1 MIWRQVTLPCQSG
14 IPGEKQLEGLEP
26 LHQALGIIETVDA
39 DDERAPAER
48 RRQILH
54 QRRMDV
60 PARQG
65 LEAGRLD
72 ADREAPDPRLA
83 SVQGESDLPAGR
95 FEHRHF
101 AVRVAI
107 FGDEV
112 ANEIAGVA
120 VGLEA
125 HHVVL
130 QQQRDEL
137 LVVGQAS
144 HHLRRRHRNVE
155 KEADPVGVAAASQ
168 RVGDRNQVIVV
179 HPDQVV
185 GLDDPLELGRE
196 MIVHPHVAG
205 EVAPRELGEVEAE
218 VEDRPQHAIGEA
230 VVIFLV
236 VLDREIGHDV
246 GDVLLHHRVS
256 FDLRLCDRLAAP
268 TEPDAAVTF
277 QCGPQRDF
285 EATGAVGAIRDAH
298 PVRDDH

>member
-1 MIWRQVTLPCQSG
+1 MTSVRPPSEASRSFTSG
-14 IPGEKQLEGLEP
+14 EWMFR
-26 LHQALGIIETVDA
+26 
-39 DDERAPAER
+39 RAR
-48 RRQILH
+48 
-54 QRRMDV
+54 V
-60 PARQG
+60 WK
-65 LEAGRLD
+65 
-72 ADREAPDPRLA
+72 
-83 SVQGESDLPAGR
+83 PAGSMPTGKLPIR
-95 FEHRHF
+95 VWRPFRAKVICRPDDFEHRHL

-107 FGDEV
+107 LGDEV
-112 ANEIAGVA
+112 ANEIAGIA

-168 RVGDRNQVIVV
+168 RVGDRDQVIVV

-196 MIVHPHVAG
+196 MIVDPHVAG

-218 VEDRPQHAIGEA
+218 VEDRPQHPVGEA

-236 VLDREIGHDV
+236 VVVER
-246 GDVLLHHRVS
+246 S
-256 FDLRLCDRLAAP
+256 
-268 TEPDAAVTF
+268 VT
-277 QCGPQRDF
+277 
-285 EATGAVGAIRDAH
+285 T
-298 PVRDDH
+298 